1 MQGHNVVHLDRA
13 RGDRAWMGNEVP
25 KTLEDKLSG
34 LSPARRK
41 RVEARTTELITE
53 ERSLRDLRRALALT
67 QDRMAEKLGIGQDGI
82 SRLEKRSDLLLSTLR
97 TYIEAMGGKLRLVAE
112 FPNRPPILLTG
123 LEAMAAR
130 PLHPPRRALR
140 R

>member
-1 MQGHNVVHLDRA
+1 MVQHGAL
-13 RGDRAWMGNEVP
+13 
-25 KTLEDKLSG
+25 
-34 LSPARRK
+34 LSPARRR

-112 FPNRPPILLTG
+112 FPNRPPVILLG
-123 LEAMAAR
+123 LEGLAAK
-130 PLHPPRRALR
+130 PLIQPRRASR